1 MEKPNKRRRAVWIVL
16 VIVLVLVVGIGAL
29 AMWQK
34 NNIEAV
40 VQYTQY
46 SKEELETKL
55 VENDKE
61 VEQVLEEAISN
72 AQKVDAE
79 AKPMEPPKPVEPE
92 PAEPAVPE
100 APQPAEPVPEAPRE
114 PTYEEQLKAL
124 VDRVY
129 ALRDEYVQ
137 ALENMEQ
144 EAVETYRALPPEKRT
159 KKGKIEFASGYI
171 TKATELERECD
182 GKMDVYYSAD
192 WRDAPDYGISKDW
205 FEKIYSWEGVVD
217 FKVEF
222 DYLEATFANFDLK
235 ITAYLA
241 DGTKKTARGGNM
253 Y

>member
-55 VENDKE
+55 EENDKE

-79 AKPMEPPKPVEPE
+79 AKPMEPAKPVEPE
-92 PAEPAVPE
+92 PAEPADPE
-100 APQPAEPVPEAPRE
+100 APQPAEPVPEAPKE

-182 GKMDVYYSAD
+182 GKMDELVKEL
-192 WRDAPDYGISKDW
+192 DALQKKYNQSTELVNTVKYTYAK
-205 FEKIYSWEGVVD
+205 EKSLKKAWYMSR
-217 FKVEF
+217 
-222 DYLEATFANFDLK
+222 LEEK
-235 ITAYLA
+235 GMI
-241 DGTKKTARGGNM
+241 
-253 Y
+253 

>member
-182 GKMDVYYSAD
+182 GKMDELVKELDALQKKYNQSAELVNTVKYTY
-192 WRDAPDYGISKDW
+192 AK
-205 FEKIYSWEGVVD
+205 EKSLKKAWYMSR
-217 FKVEF
+217 
-222 DYLEATFANFDLK
+222 LEEK
-235 ITAYLA
+235 GMI
-241 DGTKKTARGGNM
+241 
-253 Y
+253 

>member
-1 MEKPNKRRRAVWIVL
+1 MAKPNKRRRAVWIVL

-55 VENDKE
+55 EENDKE

-79 AKPMEPPKPVEPE
+79 AKPMEPAKPVEPE
-92 PAEPAVPE
+92 PAEPAGPE
-100 APQPAEPVPEAPRE
+100 APQPAELVPEAPRE

-182 GKMDVYYSAD
+182 GKMDELVKEL
-192 WRDAPDYGISKDW
+192 DALQKKYDQSTELVNTVKYTYAK
-205 FEKIYSWEGVVD
+205 EKSLKKAWYMSR
-217 FKVEF
+217 
-222 DYLEATFANFDLK
+222 LEEK
-235 ITAYLA
+235 GMI
-241 DGTKKTARGGNM
+241 
-253 Y
+253 

>member
-55 VENDKE
+55 EENDKE

-182 GKMDVYYSAD
+182 GKMDELVKELDALQKKYNQSAELVNTVKYTY
-192 WRDAPDYGISKDW
+192 AK
-205 FEKIYSWEGVVD
+205 EKSLKKAWYMSR
-217 FKVEF
+217 
-222 DYLEATFANFDLK
+222 LEEK
-235 ITAYLA
+235 GMI
-241 DGTKKTARGGNM
+241 
-253 Y
+253 